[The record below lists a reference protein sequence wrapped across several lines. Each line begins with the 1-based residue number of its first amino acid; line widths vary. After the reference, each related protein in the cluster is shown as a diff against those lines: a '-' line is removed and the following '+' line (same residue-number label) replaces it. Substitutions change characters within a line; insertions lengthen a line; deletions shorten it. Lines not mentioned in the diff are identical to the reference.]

1 VKVVVHLSDP
11 HFGTEDPVVAA
22 ALLDELGGAGGQ
34 PTPALIV
41 ISGDLTQ
48 RAKDEQFRAA
58 RAFLDAL
65 PAPHLVVP
73 GNHDIPL
80 YDLWSRFAHPL
91 RRYRALISDELMPC
105 HVDDELVAVGLTTAH
120 GLTVKDGKVTAAQ
133 AEVAAALLAAH
144 PDRFKIVVAH
154 HPFVLPAG
162 RPARERVDGAE
173 VATPILR
180 DAGVEV
186 ICSGHLHVA
195 YASDTAGFR
204 DQTRE
209 IVAVH
214 AGTCMSTRLRGE
226 PNGYNRLIL
235 DGDLLTIQQ
244 RRWAWPGFVDGPHKR
259 YRRDDGH
266 WLLTRE
272 DAAA

>member
-1 VKVVVHLSDP
+1 MDMQRDTLATDILIV
-11 HFGTEDPVVAA
+11 
-22 ALLDELGGAGGQ
+22 GAGPAGLAVAHKLGQ
-34 PTPALIV
+34 L
-41 ISGDLTQ
+41 
-48 RAKDEQFRAA
+48 F
-58 RAFLDAL
+58 
-65 PAPHLVVP
+65 
-73 GNHDIPL
+73 
-80 YDLWSRFAHPL
+80 
-91 RRYRALISDELMPC
+91 
-105 HVDDELVAVGLTTAH
+105 
-120 GLTVKDGKVTAAQ
+120 
-133 AEVAAALLAAH
+133 AAH

-162 RPARERVDGAE
+162 RPASERVDGAE

-226 PNGYNRLIL
+226 PNGYNRLSL
-235 DGDLLTIQQ
+235 DGDLLTIQP

-272 DAAA
+272 ADAA